1 MGKVIPQRKSGKGFK
16 IPGKVIQWQFQS
28 WKWRGK
34 ERERK
39 AFSPSRIGS
48 LLTLQKTSRNE
59 SNYSNYS
66 LLTAVKFFYS
76 CNFGV
81 VWSVGSLCE
90 VIPISKVM
98 VNIYAEER
106 GKILHCFVFSYFK
119 QINWKVQ
126 VFRHA
131 NKFKQLVISKK
142 KSFKKHLN

>member
-1 MGKVIPQRKSGKGFK
+1 MSISLLNLTPYNITWTWLVCKYSMKHHNQFK
-16 IPGKVIQWQFQS
+16 IVNKIQKFN
-28 WKWRGK
+28 
-34 ERERK
+34 ELVHC
-39 AFSPSRIGS
+39 SPCK
-48 LLTLQKTSRNE
+48 KTSRNE
-59 SNYSNYS
+59 PNYSNYS